1 MSLSVIIA
9 ALQPSGNLLGR
20 FQAQLLIESGVIL
33 AEDAGVANHANR
45 ATLASKLLATDAFLS
60 SAASRLRSRAL
71 AINSDAQTKGNDLTD
86 LEIEYIIRSTQ
97 LNDAA
102 IVAEL
107 NAL

>member
-9 ALQPSGNLLGR
+9 AMQPSGNLLGR
-20 FQAQLLIESGVIL
+20 FQSQLIIEVGEIYKENQG
-33 AEDAGVANHANR
+33 AANHANR
-45 ATLASKLLATDAFLS
+45 LTLANRILASDDFLS
-60 SAASRLRSRAL
+60 SAASRLRKLAL
-71 AINSDAQTKGNDLTD
+71 AINTDAQAKGNDLTD
-86 LEIEYIIRSTQ
+86 VEIEYIIRSTQ

>member
-1 MSLSVIIA
+1 MSLSVIIS

-33 AEDAGVANHANR
+33 SEDSEVTNHTNR
-45 ATLASKLLATDAFLS
+45 VTLANKLLASDTFLL

-71 AINSDAQTKGNDLTD
+71 AVNTTAQAKGNDLTD
-86 LEIEYIIRSTQ
+86 GEIEYIIRSTQ
-97 LNDAA
+97 LTDQA
-102 IVAEL
+102 IVTEL